1 MIIDALE
8 RREKELPEDSR
19 TIVARFNPWWFSEQK
34 DLTRSFF
41 SELNASIGRRLSTG
55 VREGLRKMAKR
66 ASGATEF
73 VSALLEW
80 TPAAALSKPVAELV
94 KAAGEG
100 ADDERSLEDIRDDL
114 AEALKKETRKIVVVV
129 DDVDRLVADEVR
141 QIFRLVKSVADLPR
155 VTYLLVFDR
164 EVAAR
169 ALERPSDPG
178 GPEWLEKI
186 VQASFDLPAVAQTDL
201 NRLFVTRLAAIVR
214 DEPVIDE
221 THWGNLLHGAIAP
234 WIKTP
239 RDVARLSN
247 AIAMAWPSVKGEVDV
262 GEFVAIET
270 MRLFE
275 PALYAFVRSNP
286 ERLTGSEP
294 KHTDRADR
302 EKFAGALL
310 GTVSDVSREKAKTAL
325 AYLFP
330 RLDAVFANTWHGED
344 WRRAEQRKRVSSRAR
359 FDVYFNLGLS
369 DGTISVAEL
378 ETLKASY
385 INPAETREIVRTYAA
400 TKRRSKGT
408 RASVLLNTLMAH
420 AAAVPEDQAEPTVR
434 ALLASADLFLNPIDG
449 ERTPDD
455 LPIRWAISFAIE
467 PTMAK
472 LQPEIRAALLGEAI
486 EGPSIVFASYM
497 VGSVSSEHGRVGK
510 KEAKPEEER
519 SLPLAAVVELENR
532 LAARIARAA
541 EEGEL
546 QSTDE
551 AASMLYIWAHISGDE
566 PVRDWIARSFD
577 RPDFAPWLMRT
588 FTSKGFGQSFGDMVS
603 RRFYSVN
610 RESLETLLDV
620 ERLELAARDMM
631 SRGDDPNGVA
641 AHFLEGLNEP
651 F

>member
-8 RREKELPEDSR
+8 RRETELPEDSQ

-100 ADDERSLEDIRDDL
+100 ADDERSLEDIRNDL
-114 AEALKKETRKIVVVV
+114 AEALKRETRKIVVVV

-201 NRLFVTRLAAIVR
+201 NRLFVTRLAAIVG

-270 MRLFE
+270 MRLF
-275 PALYAFVRSNP
+275 
-286 ERLTGSEP
+286 
-294 KHTDRADR
+294 
-302 EKFAGALL
+302 
-310 GTVSDVSREKAKTAL
+310 
-325 AYLFP
+325 
-330 RLDAVFANTWHGED
+330 
-344 WRRAEQRKRVSSRAR
+344 
-359 FDVYFNLGLS
+359 
-369 DGTISVAEL
+369 
-378 ETLKASY
+378 
-385 INPAETREIVRTYAA
+385 
-400 TKRRSKGT
+400 
-408 RASVLLNTLMAH
+408 
-420 AAAVPEDQAEPTVR
+420 
-434 ALLASADLFLNPIDG
+434 
-449 ERTPDD
+449 
-455 LPIRWAISFAIE
+455 
-467 PTMAK
+467 
-472 LQPEIRAALLGEAI
+472 
-486 EGPSIVFASYM
+486 
-497 VGSVSSEHGRVGK
+497 
-510 KEAKPEEER
+510 
-519 SLPLAAVVELENR
+519 
-532 LAARIARAA
+532 
-541 EEGEL
+541 
-546 QSTDE
+546 
-551 AASMLYIWAHISGDE
+551 
-566 PVRDWIARSFD
+566 
-577 RPDFAPWLMRT
+577 
-588 FTSKGFGQSFGDMVS
+588 
-603 RRFYSVN
+603 
-610 RESLETLLDV
+610 
-620 ERLELAARDMM
+620 
-631 SRGDDPNGVA
+631 
-641 AHFLEGLNEP
+641 
-651 F
+651 